1 MVMST
6 HRKLEIYRVFWVL
19 PIVRVPLTQH
29 DTIEPMEKLAVGLV
43 IKSSIS
49 SIVKHENKRRSN
61 YYFRQV
67 HVLETTADADKGSLG
82 RGSGWIFCFLHS
94 FSI

>member
-43 IKSSIS
+43 IK
-49 SIVKHENKRRSN
+49 
-61 YYFRQV
+61 
-67 HVLETTADADKGSLG
+67 
-82 RGSGWIFCFLHS
+82 
-94 FSI
+94 